1 MSARADAPSARRGS
15 FRHGS
20 ILRGAVRR
28 GVIRRG
34 AILQGAVLCGAIL
47 CGAIPGGSL
56 PYAALAGEAVAA
68 PDARQPGRAG
78 EPPSVETVLE
88 RTLERMDGYRSGDE
102 LQAFAY
108 RLETGVTVLDGRE
121 RARERRQETWEVE
134 WISGLEYR
142 TMVARGG
149 EALPA
154 DELRRE
160 RAHREAFRREV
171 RARPPPA
178 AETEPGPDDDRTI
191 RIDRRLVERYRW
203 EIVGRETV
211 RQRDCL
217 VLAFEPRSDELPVER
232 SVDRAL
238 NRAAGKLWVD
248 AREFEVARIEVRLV
262 EPVRVWLGLLGRI
275 DEFAFRFE
283 RGPLDDGRWV
293 PLVEETHV
301 RYRVLFRTTHERRTR
316 RWSQFRPAESSNVA
330 PDAAGEGWA
339 ARRPRP

>member
-1 MSARADAPSARRGS
+1 MSAPADAPSARRGS
-15 FRHGS
+15 
-20 ILRGAVRR
+20 ILRGA
-28 GVIRRG
+28 GRRG
-34 AILQGAVLCGAIL
+34 ASLCGAVLCGAVLWGSIL
-47 CGAIPGGSL
+47 GG
-56 PYAALAGEAVAA
+56 PVPEAALAGEAAGA
-68 PDARQPGRAG
+68 PDAWQRGRAG
-78 EPPSVETVLE
+78 DPPSVETVLE
-88 RTLERMDGYRSGDE
+88 RTLERMDGYRSGDD

-108 RLETGVTVLDGRE
+108 RLETGVTVLDDRE
-121 RARERRQETWEVE
+121 RARERRRETWEVE

-142 TMVARGG
+142 TMVRRGG

-178 AETEPGPDDDRTI
+178 AETQPGPDDDRTI
-191 RIDRRLVERYRW
+191 RIDRRLVDRYRW

-211 RQRDCL
+211 RRRDCL
-217 VLAFEPRSDELPVER
+217 VLVFEPRSDDLPVER

-248 AREFEVARIEVRLV
+248 AQEFEVARIEARLL
-262 EPVRVWLGLLGRI
+262 EPVRIWLGLLGRI
-275 DEFAFRFE
+275 GEFAFRFE

-293 PLVEETHV
+293 PLLEETHV

-316 RWSQFRPAESSNVA
+316 RWSEFRPRQSPDVA
-330 PDAAGEGWA
+330 PDGAGE
-339 ARRPRP
+339 RRR